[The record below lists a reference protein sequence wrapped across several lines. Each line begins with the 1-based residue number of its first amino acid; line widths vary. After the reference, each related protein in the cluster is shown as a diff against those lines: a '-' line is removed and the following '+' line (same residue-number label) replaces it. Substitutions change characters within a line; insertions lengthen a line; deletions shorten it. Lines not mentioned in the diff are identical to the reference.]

1 MFRSLWFKL
10 VGAFVAVVII
20 TLTIVLSVVLLIT
33 QREFDQ
39 FIIDSNEAIQQFLP
53 LNADESTEIIS
64 DDSKPSPGTIVE
76 NVTIDK
82 EVITIEDSSSGQ
94 AVEIIEET
102 VLIEQRIR
110 EATESEGAKF
120 LANVQQAALLSI
132 AVAGLVAILI
142 GTWLFRQIT
151 RPLDDLRAAAQSL
164 ADGDLTVRIKAS
176 SQDEVGK
183 VAEAF
188 NHMAGEIENQENLRK
203 QMVADV
209 AHELR
214 TPLTVMQG
222 NIEAMIDELVIPD
235 RDELNGLHD
244 EVMRLTRLVEDL
256 RLLSLADAGNLEL
269 TLTPVDL
276 NELIE
281 TVTRQMVPL
290 AMEQDV
296 TLKNRLLP
304 ENVVIDADADKLRQA
319 LVNLISNAISHTP
332 ANGNVIIRLQPES
345 TRVRIEVRDEGP
357 GIPEEDI
364 PFVFDRF
371 WRGDKSRNRSGG
383 GSGLGL
389 SIVQQIITMHGGE
402 VSLES
407 TPEEGSLFIVFLPL
421 PVGQE
426 DKETG

>member
-20 TLTIVLSVVLLIT
+20 TLAIVLSVVLAIT

-53 LNADESTEIIS
+53 LSADESTEIIS
-64 DDSKPSPGTIVE
+64 GDSELSPGTIIE

-82 EVITIEDSSSGQ
+82 EVITSEDPTSGQ
-94 AVEIIEET
+94 TVEIIEET
-102 VLIEQRIR
+102 VRIEQGIR
-110 EATESEGAKF
+110 EATEFEGAKF

-132 AVAGLVAILI
+132 AMAGLVAILV

-151 RPLDDLRAAAQSL
+151 RPMDELRVAAQSL

-269 TLTPVDL
+269 TLTPLDL

-296 TLKNRLLP
+296 TLSNRLLS

-332 ANGNVIIRLQPES
+332 ANGNVIIRLQSES

-371 WRGDKSRNRSGG
+371 WRGDKSRSRSEG

-407 TPEEGSLFIVFLPL
+407 TLEKGSLFIVYLPL
-421 PVGQE
+421 PIGQE
-426 DKETG
+426 GKETG